1 MTTPAPPADPTPPT
15 GTPPEG
21 TPPATPPA
29 EPPAQETD
37 WKAEA
42 RKWEKRAKE
51 NSTAAEQ
58 LEKHKA
64 SAMSDA
70 EKAVAAAK
78 AEGAS
83 EAAKQYGLKLA
94 KAELRAAAAAK
105 GVDLAEFDDL
115 IDVSKFL
122 TEKGEVDDDAIKKAV
137 ARFAKLATPKAGRSG
152 GEMPGAPGGTNPI
165 TEEQLAKMSADQ
177 IAKAYEAGQLKH
189 LM

>member
-1 MTTPAPPADPTPPT
+1 MSDPQPTDPTPPADVD
-15 GTPPEG
+15 PEG

-29 EPPAQETD
+29 DPAQDTD

-42 RKWEKRAKE
+42 RKWERRAKE

-78 AEGAS
+78 VEGAS
-83 EAAKQYGLKLA
+83 EAAKAYGLKLA
-94 KAELRAAAAAK
+94 KAELKAAAAAK
-105 GVDLAEFDDL
+105 GVDLADFDDL

-122 TEKGEVDDDAIKKAV
+122 TDKGEVDDDAIKKAV
-137 ARFAKLATPKAGRSG
+137 ARFAKLAAPKAGRSG
-152 GEMPGAPGGTNPI
+152 GEMPGAPGGTEPI
-165 TEEQLAKMSADQ
+165 TEAQLAKMTPEQ